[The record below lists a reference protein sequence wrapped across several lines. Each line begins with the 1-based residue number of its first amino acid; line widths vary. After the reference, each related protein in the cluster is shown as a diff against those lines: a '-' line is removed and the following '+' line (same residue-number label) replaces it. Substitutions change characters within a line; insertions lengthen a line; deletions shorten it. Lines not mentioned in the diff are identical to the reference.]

1 MNTEKIISENCGN
14 IKERLLACRTKN
26 VANALK
32 ERLCSELKLNCE
44 SNMVNNV
51 LNKHVD
57 LLIND
62 IFDQN
67 GSNKYLEAR
76 HEAN

>member
-1 MNTEKIISENCGN
+1 MNIDNVISENCGN
-14 IKERLLACRTKN
+14 IKERLMACRNKN
-26 VANALK
+26 VAFALK
-32 ERLCSELKLNCE
+32 DRLCSELQLNCE

-51 LNKHVD
+51 LNEHVD
-57 LLIND
+57 LLINE

-67 GSNKYLEAR
+67 GNNKFLEAR

>member
-1 MNTEKIISENCGN
+1 
-14 IKERLLACRTKN
+14 
-26 VANALK
+26 VAFALK
-32 ERLCSELKLNCE
+32 DRLCSELQLNCE

-51 LNKHVD
+51 LNEHVD
-57 LLIND
+57 LLINE

-67 GSNKYLEAR
+67 GNNKFLEAR